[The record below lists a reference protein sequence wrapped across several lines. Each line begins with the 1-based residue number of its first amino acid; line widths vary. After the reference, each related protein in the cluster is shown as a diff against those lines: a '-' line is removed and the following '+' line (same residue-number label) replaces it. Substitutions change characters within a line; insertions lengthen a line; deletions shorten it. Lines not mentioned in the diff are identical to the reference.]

1 MISKPINEMGGETY
15 RPAFTEPPGTVRDVS
30 SSVYQGADSPIGLSR
45 HTCEGSEVDDAM
57 DVVWLAL

>member
-1 MISKPINEMGGETY
+1 MGGETY
-15 RPAFTEPPGTVRDVS
+15 KPAFTEPPGTVRDVLS
-30 SSVYQGADSPIGLSR
+30 SCDQEANSFIGFGW